1 MIHSRIKLTKIN
13 NKIMRTIVVPT
24 DYSKP
29 AKNAALYALHLANAL
44 KSNIHLCH
52 AFGLPIESPML
63 GQTAWAL
70 YEYPALQDENSK
82 ELKKLVKTLEEKEKV
97 LWGDE
102 AFPFHPSIN
111 YTCEGGDVIQVI
123 NNTAANNKTLLIV
136 MGMQGTGKLAR
147 FFFGS
152 NSLKMI
158 NNSQYPLLLIPPNH
172 KFKKLEKIAFATDMN
187 KKDIK
192 IAQALIKFAQYFDA
206 ELLITHIIQSTND
219 VIEDTAYDHK
229 KELFLKDLDGKICY
243 NCIYSE
249 NIDYGLDILKS
260 KDLDMLIMGH
270 HYRGFFD
277 GLIQGSHSVKQAG
290 ELEIPLL
297 IIPEGGHIYF

>member
-1 MIHSRIKLTKIN
+1 
-13 NKIMRTIVVPT
+13 MRTIVVPT

-29 AKNAALYALHLANAL
+29 ARNAAFYALYLANAL
-44 KSNIHLCH
+44 KCNIDLCH
-52 AFGLPIESPML
+52 AFALPVDSPML

-82 ELKKLVKTLEEKEKV
+82 ELKKLAKSLENKAKT

-102 AFPFHPSIN
+102 AFPFHPTIHQI
-111 YTCEGGDVIQVI
+111 CEGSDVVQLV
-123 NNTAANNKTLLIV
+123 NDTAANNKTLLIV
-136 MGMQGTGKLAR
+136 MGMQGAGMLTR
-147 FFFGS
+147 FIFGS
-152 NSLKMI
+152 NSIKMI
-158 NNSQYPLLLIPPNH
+158 KNTQHPLLLIPQNH
-172 KFKKLEKIAFATDMN
+172 QYKGLKKIAFATDLN

-192 IAQALIKFAQYFDA
+192 TAQSLIKFADYFDA
-206 ELLITHIIQSTND
+206 ELLITHIIQSNND
-219 VIEDTAYDHK
+219 VIEDTAYEHK
-229 KELFLKDLDGKICY
+229 KELFLKNLDGKICY

-249 NIDYGLDILKS
+249 NIDYGLEILKN
-260 KDLDMLIMGH
+260 KDIDMLIMGH

-277 GLIQGSHSVKQAG
+277 SFIQGSHAVRQAN